1 MNSKRNP
8 VGWFEIYVSDM
19 PRAKNFYEAVFAV
32 KLENLPAP
40 DEDLDMWMFPGHPER
55 PGANGTNAKMKGA
68 GPGGNPGTI
77 VYFSCEDCAV
87 EESRVARAGGKVA
100 KSKMAIGEYGFISLV
115 QDTEENMIGL
125 HSMK

>member
-8 VGWFEIYVSDM
+8 VGWFEIYVSDL
-19 PRAKNFYEAVFAV
+19 PRAKKFYEAVFAV

-40 DEDLDMWMFPGHPER
+40 AEDLEMWMFPGDPER
-55 PGANGTNAKMKGA
+55 PGATGTIAKMKGA

-87 EESRVARAGGKVA
+87 EESRVARAGGKVIRP
-100 KSKMAIGEYGFISLV
+100 KMGIGEYGFISLV
-115 QDTEENMIGL
+115 HDTEENMIGL
-125 HSMK
+125 HSLK